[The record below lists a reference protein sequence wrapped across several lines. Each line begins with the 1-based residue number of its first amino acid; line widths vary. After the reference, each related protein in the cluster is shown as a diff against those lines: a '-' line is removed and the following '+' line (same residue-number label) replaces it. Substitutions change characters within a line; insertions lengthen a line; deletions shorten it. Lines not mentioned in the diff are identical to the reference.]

1 MVWNIDELDRY
12 ILYCLQRDARNTSSS
27 DIAGPMGVSS
37 STIRNRI
44 HRLEENGVIA
54 EYNARVDFEAAGSQL
69 HTLIV
74 CTAPI
79 PERDKLA
86 REALEVEGVVD
97 VREVMTG
104 EENVHV
110 GIVGTDSNDLNR
122 ISKELDEI
130 GLEVND
136 EDLIRDEFTTP
147 YEGFGVS
154 SGPEE

>member
-1 MVWNIDELDRY
+1 MTWNLDSLDKY
-12 ILYCLQRDARNTSSS
+12 ILYCLQQDARNASSNE
-27 DIAGPMGVSS
+27 IAERMDVSA
-37 STIRNRI
+37 STVRNRI
-44 HRLEENGVIA
+44 HKLEQDGIIT
-54 EYNARVDFEAAGSQL
+54 EYNTKIDFETAGSQL

-79 PERDKLA
+79 PDRNELA
-86 REALEVEGVVD
+86 RKALDIEGVVD

-122 ISKELDEI
+122 IGEELDRI

-136 EDLIRDEFTTP
+136 EDLIRNEYTTP
-147 YEGFGVS
+147 YQGFNT
-154 SGPEE
+154 SGTTEE